1 MSQVGT
7 VAIALAL
14 LTVPNR
20 DTTPCARRPRSGN
33 EMCSGP
39 DSQAIFVCEG
49 CRPAVFCGRPLF
61 IQAGSGRDE
70 TSWRTLVSRLAC
82 ETFGPLRGGRL
93 SL

>member
-33 EMCSGP
+33 EMCSGR
-39 DSQAIFVCEG
+39 IV
-49 CRPAVFCGRPLF
+49 RPSSCAKDVARRC
-61 IQAGSGRDE
+61 
-70 TSWRTLVSRLAC
+70 LVDAPCSFRRVVGGMKRL
-82 ETFGPLRGGRL
+82 GGR
-93 SL
+93 